1 MYRKIGYELFKHD
14 SKIKFKKNKDKNYLS
29 DNPNRRLPD
38 IKRSKN
44 LLNFRP
50 KIDIKLGIKKYL
62 TYLKYRTNITK
73 N

>member
-1 MYRKIGYELFKHD
+1 MSLILEMIQISL
-14 SKIKFKKNKDKNYLS
+14 KNKDKNYLS
-29 DNPNRRLPD
+29 DNPNRRLPN

-73 N
+73 NKSEKVI